1 MSSTT
6 SDGAVVVAMEISAWT
21 LELGEDEMGLE
32 KWNQERSYYLI
43 LLQIRDGLTVEECV
57 TELALG
63 QMIRSVDSGD
73 VAQQGIV
80 SKGSLRR
87 THMAIE
93 SDLVVQHELIQGFIV
108 VVVQLL
114 PKGSPN
120 GICELNPLVQFPSR
134 MQLV

>member
-43 LLQIRDGLTVEECV
+43 LLQIRDGLAVEECV

-87 THMAIE
+87 THMTIE
-93 SDLVVQHELIQGFIV
+93 SDLVVQHKLIQGFIV

-114 PKGSPN
+114 PEGSPN
-120 GICELNPLVQFPSR
+120 GIRELNPFVQFPSG